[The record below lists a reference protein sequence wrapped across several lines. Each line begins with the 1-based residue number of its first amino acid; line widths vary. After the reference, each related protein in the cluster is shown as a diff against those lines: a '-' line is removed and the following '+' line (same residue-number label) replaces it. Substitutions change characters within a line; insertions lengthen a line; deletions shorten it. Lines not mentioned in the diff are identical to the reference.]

1 MLSVGFSFVNSIIMV
16 AVQGVVKRACHTYI
30 NSMTREEKILVT
42 AHMDQVFRGQT
53 IRQTIPVCEC
63 GKVYEEKELC
73 EAPAVF
79 FRDVD
84 VFGKTFTLIEPLCP
98 VCKRRIQASFNIL
111 N

>member
-1 MLSVGFSFVNSIIMV
+1 
-16 AVQGVVKRACHTYI
+16 
-30 NSMTREEKILVT
+30 MTRDEENLVT
-42 AHMDQVFRGQT
+42 AHVDQVFHGQT
-53 IRQTIPVCEC
+53 IRQVIPVCEC

>member
-1 MLSVGFSFVNSIIMV
+1 
-16 AVQGVVKRACHTYI
+16 
-30 NSMTREEKILVT
+30 MTREEKILVT
-42 AHMDQVFRGQT
+42 EHMDQVFHGQT
-53 IRQTIPVCEC
+53 VRQVLPVCEC
-63 GKVYEEKELC
+63 GKYYDEKELC

-79 FRDVD
+79 FRKVD